1 MSRKCLMTASSL
13 AHLRHFHQPYIKA
26 LQDTGWEVH
35 IAGTGESHPSDIADE
50 TIPLTFEKSFASLTN
65 FHTAAQLRRLIRKNK
80 YELIICHTS
89 LAAFFTRMAAIGI
102 KSGKLINVV
111 HGYLFDDATPRLKAA
126 VLKTAEYLMRP
137 VTDKVL
143 TMNVWD
149 YEWAQKHR
157 LAPVIRFIPG
167 MGLDGEKVAVT
178 QKERVC
184 GLNEDDFVLVYAAEF
199 SKRKNQAMLIRVMR
213 HLPAK
218 VKLILAGD
226 GDALGE
232 CKALAD
238 SYGLTGRVFFPG
250 YMSDV
255 SALLGSADAAV
266 SSSRSEGLPFNIL
279 EAMTA
284 GLPVIV
290 SDVKGNQD
298 LVHDGVNGFVY
309 PYDDEQVFISCAER
323 LMDAPLLCATM
334 GEQGRT
340 MAEQYSLEQVL
351 PIVMNEYSSDF
362 D

>member
-13 AHLRHFHQPYIKA
+13 AHLRQFHQPYIKA
-26 LQDTGWEVH
+26 LQATGWEVH

-143 TMNVWD
+143 TMNRWD
-149 YEWAQKHR
+149 CEWAQKHR
-157 LAPVIRFIPG
+157 AAPVVRFIPG
-167 MGLDGEKVAVT
+167 MGLDTKNIVAKTKDCVF
-178 QKERVC
+178 R
-184 GLNEDDFVLVYAAEF
+184 LSEDDFVLVYAAEF
-199 SKRKNQAMLIRVMR
+199 TKRKNQAMLIRAR
-213 HLPAK
+213 

-226 GDALGE
+226 GAMLDE

-238 SYGLTGRVFFPG
+238 NFRLTGRVFFPG

-255 SALLGSADAAV
+255 SELLGSADAAV

-323 LMDAPLLCATM
+323 LVDAPLLCATM

-340 MAEQYSLEQVL
+340 MAKQYSLEQVL